1 MKMLKRILPNRG
13 GRSLKLIK
21 IPTTQLSKP
30 EQDMEYDFDVSTTKG
45 FTTASVPVT
54 TASATPEVSTAAANL
69 VYIRRSA
76 EKRKDKGTK
85 LTKGLLGMP
94 ENAKQFKKEFDREK
108 TGTRC
113 LKQSVD
119 VGQSKEKNV
128 STQQYIMFPLWSS
141 ISSSYKSSD
150 ENDTANDSAENEA
163 TKQLDVVRKEFKAQC
178 NMELFQ
184 GKATKAS
191 NTNSF
196 NTVSTPVNAACA
208 SRTSNDAG
216 SSSIPL
222 FSKKR
227 SREDSDK
234 DNAKKQKL
242 ENDAKKKELIDSMDV
257 VPRDDID
264 IDIESLATKYP
275 IVDWKTHVLTE
286 NMMYYQIIRAEGSS
300 KNYKIFS
307 EMLDDFDRQDVLDLH
322 TLVQE
327 RYDTTS
333 PEGYDL
339 LLWGDLKILFKPNEE
354 DEIWKNQQDYNL
366 ISWRLSD
373 SCGIHMFLMH
383 T

>member
-30 EQDMEYDFDVSTTKG
+30 EQDMEYDFDCTSEGVQK
-45 FTTASVPVT
+45 
-54 TASATPEVSTAAANL
+54 
-69 VYIRRSA
+69 
-76 EKRKDKGTK
+76 
-85 LTKGLLGMP
+85 
-94 ENAKQFKKEFDREK
+94 REK
-108 TGTRC
+108 IKEQYYEKMESGSEVDKKQNRAKKGIRHEEVYRLQDQINERS

-119 VGQSKEKNV
+119 AGQSEENNV
-128 STQQYIMFPLWSS
+128 STQQYIVFPLWSS

-150 ENDTANDSAENEA
+150 ENDTTNDSAGEP
-163 TKQLDVVRKEFKAQC
+163 LC
-178 NMELFQ
+178 NRELFQ
-184 GKATKAS
+184 GKATKANS
-191 NTNSF
+191 TNSF
-196 NTVSTPVNAACA
+196 NNVSTPVNAASA

-222 FSKKR
+222 VLEADFNNMEPSTIVSPIPTTRVRSDTICGFSKKR
-227 SREDSDK
+227 SREDSNE

-242 ENDAKKKELIDSMDV
+242 ENNAEKKDLRDSMDV
-257 VPRDDID
+257 VPRDDIA

-275 IVDWKTHVLTE
+275 IVDWKIHVLTE
-286 NMMYYQIIRAEGSS
+286 NMMYYQIIRADGSS

-322 TLVQE
+322 ILVQE

-339 LLWGDLKILFKPNEE
+339 LLWEDMKILFEPNKE

-373 SCGIHMFLMH
+373 SCGIHMLLMH